1 MDNMM
6 IKYLIFPCMLLPVIV
21 SCSENGLQEEG
32 HGYLSARVYEDG
44 SMNDVKI
51 PNEKFPE
58 LKSGDG
64 TDDLVFSLTV
74 YDVYNNQVAYVED
87 CSTLAENPMEIRV
100 GSYTAVVS
108 SASSGPAAFD
118 APFYSGSTEFSV
130 AADEVTNIDITAM
143 VANTKV
149 TVEYSDEIADN
160 FQSYDFTVTNGQG
173 QLVFSTED
181 CTLAEDGRLVSR
193 DGYFSVTGTLTWTL
207 SLVNNDGQKYQD
219 ITGTVGAGEEEEKV
233 KAAQHYRFSWSLA
246 HEPDN
251 IGAGAITVILDDSMN
266 EKEYD
271 LVLDPDDTTVPEVTE
286 DFEYSDVISVE
297 IGESVSRKLTV
308 NSPDGFSSLQLIYP
322 DPSTFAPVKVE
333 LAGASEETISA
344 LSAIGISAS
353 SVASETTSTEVDVTS
368 YLSSLPIATYQVTL
382 MAVDNDLTYTEKTYN
397 FDVISNLDAEA
408 MAVNAWALFADIQG
422 RWFAQTQPEGLSF
435 QYKKTADADWT
446 DFNGEI
452 VADAASR
459 TYRAR
464 LLGLEAETEYVF
476 RAVSAE
482 DKETKEMTF
491 TTGATEV
498 LHNMSF
504 DEWSMDGKAPM
515 PNASGMHIWDS
526 ANPGSASF
534 SIIPTTQETSHLAV
548 SGEGKSAAKLTT
560 LSAPVVGLAAGNI
573 YTGDFIGT
581 VGGLIP
587 DGAELD
593 WGVGFSARPLAL
605 KGYYDYAPV
614 TVDVNDHN
622 GMSGQMDIG
631 QIQVILTDWDA
642 PFRVNTSDGQFVDT
656 VNDSAII
663 AYGTM
668 DLNSTGGSYQTFEL
682 KFEYRDMT
690 RTPKYIVIVAAASKY
705 GDYFTGGVGST
716 LYLDEFSFVYDPSDL
731 TTPPEMT
738 VGE

>member
-1 MDNMM
+1 MDMM
-6 IKYLIFPCMLLPVIV
+6 IKYLIFPCMLLPAIV

-44 SMNDVKI
+44 SMDVKI
-51 PNEKFPE
+51 PE
-58 LKSGDG
+58 LKSGEG

-74 YDVYNNQVAYVED
+74 YDAYSNQVAYVED

-100 GSYTAVVS
+100 GTYTAVAS

-130 AADEVTNIDITAM
+130 AADEVTNIDITAT

-173 QLVFSTED
+173 QLVFSTVD
-181 CTLAEDGRLVSR
+181 CTAEDGRLVSR
-193 DGYFSVTGTLTWTL
+193 DGYFTVTGTLTWTL

-219 ITGTVGAGEEEEKV
+219 LTGTIDGV

-271 LVLDPDDTTVPEVTE
+271 LVLDPDDTTVPEITE

-308 NSPDGFSSLQLIYP
+308 NSPDGFSSLQLTYP

-368 YLSSLPIATYQVTL
+368 YLSSLPIATYQVTVL
-382 MAVDNDLTYTEKTYN
+382 AVDRGNTYTEKTYN
-397 FDVISNLDAEA
+397 FDVITDVDAEA
-408 MAVNAWALFADIQG
+408 AAVNAWAMFADVQG

-446 DFNGEI
+446 DFAGEI
-452 VADAASR
+452 TVNAESR
-459 TYRAR
+459 TYTAR
-464 LLGLEAETEYVF
+464 LLGLAAETEYVF

-491 TTGATEV
+491 TTEQVQTV
-498 LHNMSF
+498 PNMNLDS
-504 DEWSMDGKAPM
+504 WSDQYTLEG
-515 PNASGMHIWDS
+515 GWDS
-526 ANPGSASF
+526 ANKGSTMVSLY
-534 SIIPTTQETSHLAV
+534 PTQKEESHLAV
-548 SGEGKSAAKLTT
+548 ADGSGKAAAKLESMYTT
-560 LSAPVVGLAAGNI
+560 FIGMQIFAAGNL
-573 YTGDFIGT
+573 YTGAF
-581 VGGLIP
+581 VGAVISP
-587 DGAELD
+587 MGAELD
-593 WGVGFSARPLAL
+593 WGVEFTARPLAL
-605 KGYYDYAPV
+605 RGYYDYRPV
-614 TVDVNDHN
+614 TVNRGSHN
-622 GMSGQMDIG
+622 GMNGQMDIG
-631 QIQVILTDWDA
+631 QIQVMLTDWDA
-642 PFRVNTSDGQFVDT
+642 PFRVNTSSEQFVDT
-656 VNDSAII
+656 VNDPAII

-668 DLNSTGGSYQTFEL
+668 DLNSTGESYQEFEIPL
-682 KFEYRDMT
+682 EYRDMT

-705 GDYFTGGVGST
+705 GDYFTGGEGST
-716 LYLDEFSFVYDPSDL
+716 LYVDEFSFVYDPSDL
-731 TTPPEMT
+731 TTPLEMT

>member
-6 IKYLIFPCMLLPVIV
+6 IKYLIFPCMLLPAII

-44 SMNDVKI
+44 SMDVKI
-51 PNEKFPE
+51 PE

-74 YDVYNNQVAYVED
+74 YDAYSNQVAYVED

-100 GSYTAVVS
+100 GTYTAVAS

-130 AADEVTNIDITAM
+130 AADEVTNIDITAT

-271 LVLDPDDTTVPEVTE
+271 LVLDPDDTTVPEITE

-308 NSPDGFSSLQLIYP
+308 NSPDGFSSLQLTYP

-333 LAGASEETISA
+333 LAGASEESISA

-368 YLSSLPIATYQVTL
+368 YLSSLPIATYQVTVL
-382 MAVDNDLTYTEKTYN
+382 AVDRGNTYTEKTYN
-397 FDVISNLDAEA
+397 FDVITDVDAEA
-408 MAVNAWALFADIQG
+408 AAVNAWAMFADVQG

-446 DFNGEI
+446 DFSGEI
-452 VADAASR
+452 TVNAESR
-459 TYRAR
+459 TYTAR

-491 TTGATEV
+491 TTEQVQTV
-498 LHNMSF
+498 PNMNLDS
-504 DEWSMDGKAPM
+504 WSDQYTLEG
-515 PNASGMHIWDS
+515 GWDS
-526 ANPGSASF
+526 ANKGSS
-534 SIIPTTQETSHLAV
+534 SISLYPTSKEESHIYL
-548 SGEGKSAAKLTT
+548 SGEGKAAAKLESMYKNLTIMQIF
-560 LSAPVVGLAAGNI
+560 AAGNL
-573 YTGDFIGT
+573 YTGQFVKANISVSD
-581 VGGLIP
+581 P
-587 DGAELD
+587 GAELD
-593 WGVGFSARPLAL
+593 WGVEFTARPLAL
-605 KGYYDYAPV
+605 KGYYDYRPV
-614 TVDVNDHN
+614 TIDQGSHN
-622 GMSGQMDIG
+622 GMNGQMDLG
-631 QIQVILTDWDA
+631 QIQIMLTDWDA
-642 PFRVNTSDGQFVDT
+642 PFRVNTSTEQFVDT

-668 DLNSTGGSYQTFEL
+668 DLNSTGESYQEFEIPL
-682 KFEYRDMT
+682 EYRDMT
-690 RTPKYIVIVAAASKY
+690 RIPKYIVIVAAASKY

-716 LYLDEFSFVYDPSDL
+716 LYLDEFTFVYDPSDL

>member
-1 MDNMM
+1 MDMM
-6 IKYLIFPCMLLPVIV
+6 IKYLIFPCMLLPAIV

-44 SMNDVKI
+44 SMDVKI
-51 PNEKFPE
+51 PE

-74 YDVYNNQVAYVED
+74 YDAYSNQVAYVED

-100 GSYTAVVS
+100 GSYTAVAS

-130 AADEVTNIDITAM
+130 AADEVTNIDITAT

-149 TVEYSDEIADN
+149 TVEYSDEIEDN

-173 QLVFSTED
+173 QLVFSTVD
-181 CTLAEDGRLVSR
+181 CTAEDGRLVSR
-193 DGYFSVTGTLTWTL
+193 DGYFTVTGTLTWTL

-219 ITGTVGAGEEEEKV
+219 LTGTIDGV

-271 LVLDPDDTTVPEVTE
+271 LVLDPDDTTVPEITE

-308 NSPDGFSSLQLIYP
+308 NSPDGFSSLQLTYP

-368 YLSSLPIATYQVTL
+368 YLSSLPIATYQVTVL
-382 MAVDNDLTYTEKTYN
+382 AVDRGNTYTEKTYN
-397 FDVISNLDAEA
+397 FDVITDVDAEA
-408 MAVNAWALFADIQG
+408 AAVNAWAMFADVQG

-446 DFNGEI
+446 DFAGEI
-452 VADAASR
+452 TVNAESR
-459 TYRAR
+459 TYTAR
-464 LLGLEAETEYVF
+464 LLGLAAETEYVF

-491 TTGATEV
+491 TTEQVQTV
-498 LHNMSF
+498 PNMNLDS
-504 DEWSMDGKAPM
+504 WSDQYTLEG
-515 PNASGMHIWDS
+515 GWDS
-526 ANPGSASF
+526 ANKGS
-534 SIIPTTQETSHLAV
+534 
-548 SGEGKSAAKLTT
+548 
-560 LSAPVVGLAAGNI
+560 
-573 YTGDFIGT
+573 
-581 VGGLIP
+581 
-587 DGAELD
+587 
-593 WGVGFSARPLAL
+593 
-605 KGYYDYAPV
+605 
-614 TVDVNDHN
+614 
-622 GMSGQMDIG
+622 
-631 QIQVILTDWDA
+631 
-642 PFRVNTSDGQFVDT
+642 
-656 VNDSAII
+656 
-663 AYGTM
+663 
-668 DLNSTGGSYQTFEL
+668 
-682 KFEYRDMT
+682 
-690 RTPKYIVIVAAASKY
+690 
-705 GDYFTGGVGST
+705 
-716 LYLDEFSFVYDPSDL
+716 
-731 TTPPEMT
+731 
-738 VGE
+738 

>member
-6 IKYLIFPCMLLPVIV
+6 IKYLIFPCMLLPAIV

-44 SMNDVKI
+44 SMDVKI
-51 PNEKFPE
+51 PE

-74 YDVYNNQVAYVED
+74 YDAYSNQVAYVED

-100 GSYTAVVS
+100 GSYTAVAS

-130 AADEVTNIDITAM
+130 AADEVTNIDITAT

-149 TVEYSDEIADN
+149 TVEYSDEIEDN

-181 CTLAEDGRLVSR
+181 CTAEDGRLVSR
-193 DGYFSVTGTLTWTL
+193 DGYFTVTGTLTWTL

-219 ITGTVGAGEEEEKV
+219 LTGTIDGV

-271 LVLDPDDTTVPEVTE
+271 LVLDPDDTTVPEITE

-308 NSPDGFSSLQLIYP
+308 NSPDGFSSLQLTYP
-322 DPSTFAPVKVE
+322 DPSSFAPVKVE
-333 LAGASEETISA
+333 LAGASEETVSA

-353 SVASETTSTEVDVTS
+353 SVDSETTSTEVDVTS
-368 YLSSLPIATYQVTL
+368 YLSSLPIGAYQVTV
-382 MAVDNDLTYTEKTYN
+382 MAVDKGHTYAEKTYD

-408 MAVNAWALFADIQG
+408 VAVNAWALFADVQG

-459 TYRAR
+459 TYKAR
-464 LLGLEAETEYVF
+464 LLGLEPETEYVF

-482 DKETKEMTF
+482 DKETKEMIF
-491 TTGATEV
+491 ATGAAGV

-504 DEWSMDGKAPM
+504 DAWWMDGKAPM
-515 PNASGMHIWDS
+515 PNESAEYQIWDS
-526 ANPGSASF
+526 ANPGSADVMGLSYV
-534 SIIPTTQETSHLAV
+534 PTTQETSHLALA
-548 SGEGKSAAKLTT
+548 GEGKSAAKLTT
-560 LSAPVVGLAAGNI
+560 LSVPVVGIAAGNI
-573 YTGDFIGT
+573 YTGQFIGT

-587 DGAELD
+587 SGAQLN
-593 WGVGFSARPLAL
+593 WGVPFASRPLAL

-614 TVDVNDHN
+614 IVDEGEHN

-631 QIQVILTDWDA
+631 QIQIMLTDWYA
-642 PFRVNTSDGQFVDT
+642 PFRVNTSSEQFVDT
-656 VNDSAII
+656 VNDPAII

-668 DLNSTGGSYQTFEL
+668 DLNSTGGSYQEFEIPL
-682 KFEYRDMT
+682 EYRDMT

-716 LYLDEFSFVYDPSDL
+716 LYIDEFSFVYDPSDL
-731 TTPPEMT
+731 SYPLGMT
-738 VGE
+738 IGND